1 MERKLTHV
9 SEARDW
15 SPNITNLNEQL
26 LLGPQREI
34 LEMIENIN
42 SRWNLDLSATRTYRW
57 GPGYMDKI
65 KKWYRD
71 HYVEEHMKRK
81 ISTFFNKINEKGWST
96 KDLEK
101 KLRLVDEKMATRRRN
116 GAVFQDNS
124 ELLEERL
131 EILSNKVEFQL
142 NEANR
147 QFNSSGIHIK
157 AGLYKYEGYNQY
169 RTDTS
174 EEYVIQV
181 SLPTGKMNLFVGNT
195 PYQIEIGASILWF
208 RLDLMKLIYTICD
221 DRSRMSDDVFEFNYV
236 PYVQDGN
243 RIVGHYFP
251 EWDENSAD
259 RDLRHP
265 YIGRR
270 NTWNQLLVND
280 DISATNVCLGELA
293 GHVDGQLK
301 KLDLV
306 SLCAT
311 LMLWNSTFHVGRTH
325 PLNQIKKVFWG
336 ISPENNTDE
345 FKHAVN
351 MVGAGNCEHNTW
363 DERSDINT
371 MYCDETQCVF
381 RDSCTTYKIGTGTD
395 QEEPGEE
402 PSVGGVIEVLQAMEE
417 DSREINALRTEIE
430 ERMRQENPNGQ
441 IDVDEVA
448 RRIEEARDIE
458 RDHVAEYQAAIENA
472 REEVA
477 RHGEPDVDEGYRRI
491 QEDNETP
498 EERVIRW
505 AAENGGAINIG
516 ER

>member
-1 MERKLTHV
+1 MGRRLTHI

-34 LEMIENIN
+34 LEIIESIN
-42 SRWNLDLSATRTYRW
+42 RRWGLDLNATRTYRW

-81 ISTFFNKINEKGWST
+81 ISTFFNKINEKGWSS
-96 KDLEK
+96 KELEK
-101 KLRLVDEKMATRRRN
+101 KLRLVDEKMATRRSN

-124 ELLEERL
+124 ELLEEKL
-131 EILSNKVEFQL
+131 GILSVRVESQL
-142 NEANR
+142 NEANK
-147 QFNSSGIHIK
+147 QFNSSGININ
-157 AGLYKYEGYNQY
+157 ASLYHYENNN
-169 RTDTS
+169 RFDAAS
-174 EEYVIQV
+174 KNEYIIEV
-181 SLPTGKMNLFVGNT
+181 SLPPGNMNLFVGNN
-195 PYQIEIGASILWF
+195 PYKINIGASILWF
-208 RLDLMKLIYTICD
+208 RMDLMKLIYTICNQNSTIAND
-221 DRSRMSDDVFEFNYV
+221 DTFELNYV
-236 PYVQDGN
+236 PYASTGN
-243 RIVGHYFP
+243 KIVGHYFP
-251 EWDENSAD
+251 EWDENSLG
-259 RDLRHP
+259 RELRHP
-265 YIGRR
+265 YISGKSS
-270 NTWNQLLVND
+270 WNQLLVNND
-280 DISATNVCLGELA
+280 LDAAHVCLGELA
-293 GHVDGQLK
+293 GNIDAQLK

-311 LMLWNSTFHVGRTH
+311 LMLWNSTFHIGRTH

-345 FKHAVN
+345 FKNAVN
-351 MVGAGNCEHNTW
+351 MVSAGDCEHNNW
-363 DERSDINT
+363 DDRSNIDT

-381 RDSCTTYKIGTGTD
+381 RDSCTTYRVGTDVD
-395 QEEPGEE
+395 QEESQEE

-417 DSREINALRTEIE
+417 DSREINAQRTEIE

-448 RRIEEARDIE
+448 RWIEL
-458 RDHVAEYQAAIENA
+458 
-472 REEVA
+472 
-477 RHGEPDVDEGYRRI
+477 
-491 QEDNETP
+491 ETP

>member
-1 MERKLTHV
+1 MEQKLTHV

-34 LEMIENIN
+34 LELIQEIN
-42 SRWNLDLSATRTYRW
+42 RRWTLDLNATKTYRW

-65 KKWYRD
+65 KRWYRD

-81 ISTFFNKINEKGWST
+81 ISTFFNKVAEKHWSV
-96 KDLEK
+96 KELEK
-101 KLRLVDEKMATRRRN
+101 KLRVVDEKMASRRRN

-124 ELLEERL
+124 GLLEEKL
-131 EILSNKVEFQL
+131 EILSNRVESQL
-142 NEANR
+142 SEANK
-147 QFNSSGIHIK
+147 QFNSSGIHIN
-157 AGLYKYEGYNQY
+157 ASLYRYQNTNRYDAAIK
-169 RTDTS
+169 D
-174 EEYVIQV
+174 EYVIQV
-181 SLPTGKMNLFVGNT
+181 SLPPGKMNLFVGDT
-195 PYQIEIGASILWF
+195 PYQIEIGGSIIWF
-208 RLDLMKLIYTICD
+208 RLDLMKLIYTICNEN
-221 DRSRMSDDVFEFNYV
+221 S
-236 PYVQDGN
+236 
-243 RIVGHYFP
+243 RIVNDNTFKLNYTPYAETGSKIIAHYFP
-251 EWDENSAD
+251 EWEENSEGKE
-259 RDLRHP
+259 LKHP
-265 YIGRR
+265 YISGR
-270 NTWNQLLVND
+270 NAWNQLRIND
-280 DISATNVCLGELA
+280 ELIGSHVCLGELT
-293 GHVDGQLK
+293 GHVDRQMK

-311 LMLWNSTFHVGRTH
+311 LMLWNSTFHIGRTH

-345 FKHAVN
+345 FKNAVN
-351 MVGAGNCEHNTW
+351 MVSAGDCEHNNW
-363 DERSDINT
+363 DDRSNIDT

-381 RDSCTTYKIGTGTD
+381 RDSCTTYRVGMDVD
-395 QEEPGEE
+395 QEEPQEE

-417 DSREINALRTEIE
+417 DSREINAQRTEIE

-448 RRIEEARDIE
+448 RWIEL
-458 RDHVAEYQAAIENA
+458 
-472 REEVA
+472 
-477 RHGEPDVDEGYRRI
+477 
-491 QEDNETP
+491 ETP